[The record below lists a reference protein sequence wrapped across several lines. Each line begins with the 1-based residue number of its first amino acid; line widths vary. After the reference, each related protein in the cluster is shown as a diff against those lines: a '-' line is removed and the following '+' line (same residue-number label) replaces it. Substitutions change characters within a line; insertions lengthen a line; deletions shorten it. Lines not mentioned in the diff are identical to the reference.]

1 VEPHSKLSALVHPYA
16 RLEPV
21 RGGRDRLKQVARR
34 PGSALVWRAD
44 ATVREEVV
52 RLVRERPG
60 GLALIVILPPAT
72 VLEGAPELLQAVL
85 QTRPH
90 GILPHHGEPTTQD
103 LAEVLRRPPA
113 DLGAEVTD
121 YLAWRGLVVDRDT
134 RNVLRRIVDLSDR
147 TRTVTELS
155 RAMYLSRRALGRRL
169 ANRGLPVPSHWLQ
182 MARVLRLVNRLQ
194 NSDANIF
201 SIAYEFGYPD
211 GFSVSNQMHR
221 LVGFRPSVA
230 REHLGWEWVL
240 EAWLRR
246 EANDG
251 GLVPRS
257 APRDLGD
264 KSAVSA
270 PPSTRSLRTRR
281 PSREPTP

>member
-1 VEPHSKLSALVHPYA
+1 MEPHTKLSALLHPYE

-21 RGGRDRLKQVARR
+21 RGGRTQLKQVSRR
-34 PGSALVWRAD
+34 PGSALVWR
-44 ATVREEVV
+44 VEGSHRGECL

-60 GLALIVILPPAT
+60 GVALIAVLPPAP
-72 VLEGAPELLQAVL
+72 VLESSPELLQAVL

-90 GILPHHGEPTTQD
+90 GLLPHHVGLTAAN

-121 YLAWRGLVVDRDT
+121 YLTWRGLVVDKDT
-134 RNVLRRIVDLSDR
+134 RNVLRRIVDLSAR
-147 TRTVTELS
+147 ARTVTELS

-169 ANRGLPVPSHWLQ
+169 SNRGLPVPSHWLQ
-182 MARVLRLVNRLQ
+182 VARVLRLVSRLQ

-211 GFSVSNQMHR
+211 GFSVSNQMYR
-221 LVGFRPSVA
+221 LVGFRPSLA
-230 REHLGWEWVL
+230 RERLGWEWVL

-246 EANDG
+246 EADGG
-251 GLVPRS
+251 GLVPRAAAGDVGDREAVPS
-257 APRDLGD
+257 PRSIGSVR
-264 KSAVSA
+264 K
-270 PPSTRSLRTRR
+270 RR
-281 PSREPTP
+281 QSHEPTA